1 MVNEII
7 LEMKQISKKFTG
19 VNALNEVC
27 LAVRKGEVHAIC
39 GENGAG
45 KSTLMKI
52 LNGVY
57 FADSG
62 EIWIKGKKSAIKSPE
77 QAQQNGLSIIFQEF
91 NLIDALSVAE
101 NIFLGRLKK
110 KSGRIDWNAIFN
122 DAAVLLEHI
131 GCSMDPR
138 TPVGEISVSQKQ
150 MVEIAKA
157 LSYDAEIIV
166 MDEPSATLTEKEMD
180 NLYRIIA
187 ELKGKN
193 ITILYISHKMEEIF
207 KISDRITVLRDGKA
221 ICTVNTCE
229 TCRNDIVGSMVGRT
243 VDQEFPYRIAACNA
257 EKVLEVSGVSRK
269 GVLKDVAFDV
279 RKGEILGIA
288 GLVGA
293 GRTELVRAI
302 FGADRVNSKR
312 VVIKGREV
320 KINSPFDAIENGL
333 ALLTEDRKQQ
343 GLILR
348 FPISVN
354 ITVSKL
360 KSIVKY
366 GLVFFG
372 KENRIAEE
380 FIARLGIKTPFS
392 GQKCIYLSGG
402 NQQKVVLAKWLYTN
416 ADILILDEPTR
427 GIDVGSKHEIYMMM
441 NMLVKEGKSILMI
454 SSEMPEILG
463 MSDRIIVMHEGEIK
477 GEFENDTRQVTAEHV
492 MHCAIG

>member
-1 MVNEII
+1 MVNDII
-7 LEMKQISKKFTG
+7 LEMKKISKKFTG
-19 VNALNEVC
+19 VNALNDVC
-27 LAVRKGEVHAIC
+27 LAVVKGEIHAIC

-62 EIWIKGKKSAIKSPE
+62 EIWIKGIKSIIDSPE

-91 NLIDALSVAE
+91 NLIDTLSAAE

-110 KSGRIDWNAIFN
+110 KSGRIDWNTVYQ
-122 DAAVLLEHI
+122 DAADLLEHI

-138 TPVGEISVSQKQ
+138 TPVGDISVSQKQ

-157 LSYDAEIIV
+157 LSYNSEIIV

-180 NLYRIIA
+180 NLYRIIS
-187 ELKGKN
+187 ELKEKN
-193 ITILYISHKMEEIF
+193 ITIIYISHKMDEIF
-207 KISDRITVLRDGKA
+207 KISDRITVLRDGNI

-229 TCRNDIVGSMVGRT
+229 TCRNDIVSSMVGRT
-243 VDQEFPYRIAACNA
+243 IDQEFPCRETACNS
-257 EKVLEVSGVSRK
+257 ERVLEVSGVTRK
-269 GVLKDVAFDV
+269 GVLKDAAFHL

-302 FGADRVNSKR
+302 FGADKVNSKK

-320 KINSPFDAIENGL
+320 KIKSPIDAIENGL
-333 ALLTEDRKQQ
+333 ALLTEDRKEQ
-343 GLILR
+343 GLILP

-360 KSIVKY
+360 KAIVKY
-366 GLVFFG
+366 GLVMFR
-372 KENRIAEE
+372 KENRIAEDYV
-380 FIARLGIKTPFS
+380 ARLGIKTPFA
-392 GQKCIYLSGG
+392 GQKCVYLSGG
-402 NQQKVVLAKWLYTN
+402 NQQKVVLAKWLYAD

-427 GIDVGSKHEIYMMM
+427 GIDVGSKHEIYLMM
-441 NMLVKEGKSILMI
+441 NMLVKAGKSIIMI

-477 GEFENDTRQVTAEHV
+477 GEFENNTRQVTAEHV